1 MPRTPR
7 PRRGRPPHRE
17 DPPKLFSTT
26 IPTSVYALLSAISTR
41 QGRPKSEVL
50 TDAIRGYSRRFVDLS
65 PIVK

>member
-1 MPRTPR
+1 MPR

-26 IPTSVYALLSAISTR
+26 IPISVYALLDDISAR

-50 TDAIRGYSRRFVDLS
+50 TDAIRAYGRRVLRS
-65 PIVK
+65 